1 MNVTP
6 THPMLD
12 SYYSQDLVF
21 FSILVAVLASYT
33 ALTMTSRVS
42 QSRGRAAVLWLA
54 GGAFAMGLGIWS
66 MHFIGM
72 LAFNLP
78 IALGYDLTLTG
89 LSLVA
94 AIGSSAFALWLV
106 SRPQLPWH
114 QILFGA
120 VLMGAGIATMH
131 YIGMAAMK
139 IAPGIHYLPG
149 LFILSIL
156 IALFASGA
164 ALWIAFRLRN
174 SSPRAFFSKALAS
187 LVMGAAIMGMHY
199 TGMAAAQFP
208 AESLCG
214 ALYTGLNTQWL
225 ATVVIIVIL
234 TVFAIAFV
242 LSMLDAHAARLST
255 SLHQA
260 HDELLKLA
268 LHDSLTR
275 LPNRL
280 LFADRLEQRIQ
291 ECQHSQRSFSLL
303 FLDLDGFKI
312 INDAHGHHTG
322 DLLLAEVA
330 QRITSLLGA
339 SDTASRFGGDEFVL
353 ALAPGDVSQTTAF
366 AERLLATLAQP
377 YEWEHH
383 SLHITASIGIAVYPQ
398 DGTSLHELTLNA
410 DAA

>member
-139 IAPGIHYLPG
+139 IEPGIHYQAG

-156 IALFASGA
+156 IAVLASGSRA
-164 ALWIAFRLRN
+164 NLSKDPSEPMQTMAGFIAQAGSGDVPTGSIDKMPPRSTTTSP
-174 SSPRAFFSKALAS
+174 SSPSASFSGFKS
-187 LVMGAAIMGMHY
+187 LSRS
-199 TGMAAAQFP
+199 P
-208 AESLCG
+208 
-214 ALYTGLNTQWL
+214 
-225 ATVVIIVIL
+225 
-234 TVFAIAFV
+234 
-242 LSMLDAHAARLST
+242 
-255 SLHQA
+255 
-260 HDELLKLA
+260 
-268 LHDSLTR
+268 DSL
-275 LPNRL
+275 
-280 LFADRLEQRIQ
+280 I
-291 ECQHSQRSFSLL
+291 
-303 FLDLDGFKI
+303 
-312 INDAHGHHTG
+312 
-322 DLLLAEVA
+322 
-330 QRITSLLGA
+330 
-339 SDTASRFGGDEFVL
+339 
-353 ALAPGDVSQTTAF
+353 
-366 AERLLATLAQP
+366 
-377 YEWEHH
+377 
-383 SLHITASIGIAVYPQ
+383 
-398 DGTSLHELTLNA
+398 
-410 DAA
+410 